1 MAYTNKTA
9 HFDLPQCI
17 STDKINWYDMNT
29 AFLKIDAAMYN
40 NQTNATDAVATASA
54 ADAKANALQQTVNNI
69 QNTLNKLPFQSGV
82 VNGEYGRLYVNY
94 QPSTSILTL
103 ALRSYYETSITT
115 LNFNYKLP
123 DFVPNPSKDYALISS
138 ISIMI
143 TIPNEYPALFSDN
156 MVINTEKI
164 LYYNRPHVE
173 NQSISNLYIQAT
185 VLFPPI
191 NYI

>member
-54 ADAKANALQQTVNNI
+54 ADAKANALQQSVNNI

-103 ALRSYYETSITT
+103 ALRAYYETNITA

-123 DFVPNPSKDYALISS
+123 DFVPNPSKDYLLVSS
-138 ISIMI
+138 LSIRI
-143 TIPNEYPALFSDN
+143 RIANQDSIFISDN
-156 MVINTEKI
+156 MYINTEKM
-164 LYYNRPHVE
+164 LCYNRGSIE
-173 NQSISNLYIQAT
+173 NQAISDLYIQAT